1 MKILFLSVW
10 YPYPADN
17 GSKLR
22 VDHLLRALAARHE
35 VTLLSFAFDTAAP
48 HRSVGQR
55 EYCADIRTV
64 ACNPFERNR
73 SSSLRRFF
81 SREPVAMR
89 AIPEMSALAQA
100 TLSEQGFDLVIA
112 STTLMAVYAQQAPD
126 TVKRVLEEHNSLTRM
141 MWDRYRAQGSALQRL
156 RRWASWQ
163 KTRRYEARL
172 FRGFDLIT
180 MVSEQDRATS
190 LSGLPGF
197 QGAVEVIPNG
207 VDCTHNRPGLATP
220 QAHTLVYNGALTYSA
235 NYDAMHYFLDE
246 IYPLIRAQEPEVS
259 LAITGSTSGVDL
271 AGLPLGAGAETVGFV
286 EDVRPL
292 VAGAWA
298 VVAPIRQGGGT
309 RLKILEAMALGTP
322 VVATSK
328 AAEGLSV
335 TSGRDILIADGPDA
349 FAACVVQLLRD
360 AALREYLAGNARQ
373 LVELEYDW
381 QAIGQR
387 FVDLIEEVG
396 G

>member
-55 EYCADIRTV
+55 DYCADIRTV

-207 VDCTHNRPGLATP
+207 VDCAHNRPGLAAP
-220 QAHTLVYNGALTYSA
+220 QPHALVYNGALTYSA

>member
-1 MKILFLSVW
+1 
-10 YPYPADN
+10 
-17 GSKLR
+17 
-22 VDHLLRALAARHE
+22 
-35 VTLLSFAFDTAAP
+35 
-48 HRSVGQR
+48 
-55 EYCADIRTV
+55 
-64 ACNPFERNR
+64 
-73 SSSLRRFF
+73 
-81 SREPVAMR
+81 
-89 AIPEMSALAQA
+89 
-100 TLSEQGFDLVIA
+100 
-112 STTLMAVYAQQAPD
+112 
-126 TVKRVLEEHNSLTRM
+126 
-141 MWDRYRAQGSALQRL
+141 
-156 RRWASWQ
+156 
-163 KTRRYEARL
+163 
-172 FRGFDLIT
+172 
-180 MVSEQDRATS
+180 
-190 LSGLPGF
+190 
-197 QGAVEVIPNG
+197 
-207 VDCTHNRPGLATP
+207 
-220 QAHTLVYNGALTYSA
+220 
-235 NYDAMHYFLDE
+235 MHYFLDE